1 MSFGFRTLHP
11 FVLLFYYICTVT
23 GILLYQHPFFL
34 LFACIILIL
43 LNVVLDKGKM
53 LKSWGKFLIILPI
66 VFMIVAPLFNRRGNH
81 ILFYISQNPVT
92 LESIIQGL
100 MNGLT
105 IIAIMLV
112 FLTFN
117 VVITAD
123 KFLFL
128 FSKWFPQW
136 ALLAMLS
143 LRFVPLFQRR
153 LHEIMTVQKA
163 RGYSITE
170 GPIKQR
176 VRNSL
181 LLLQILLTWSL
192 EDGIETADSMAA
204 RGYGVQ
210 ERTKYTPYKLTVT
223 DLILIVLLL
232 ILTAIVI
239 FGWWLGDGVLT
250 LLPILEPV
258 LLYGREWLFF
268 TFYICLIGFPLFV
281 EGKEVM

>member
-1 MSFGFRTLHP
+1 
-11 FVLLFYYICTVT
+11 
-23 GILLYQHPFFL
+23 
-34 LFACIILIL
+34 LIL

-66 VFMIVAPLFNRRGNH
+66 VFMILAPLFNRRGNH

-128 FSKWFPQW
+128 FSIWFPQW

-153 LHEIMTVQKA
+153 LHEI
-163 RGYSITE
+163 
-170 GPIKQR
+170 
-176 VRNSL
+176 
-181 LLLQILLTWSL
+181 
-192 EDGIETADSMAA
+192 
-204 RGYGVQ
+204 
-210 ERTKYTPYKLTVT
+210 
-223 DLILIVLLL
+223 
-232 ILTAIVI
+232 
-239 FGWWLGDGVLT
+239 
-250 LLPILEPV
+250 
-258 LLYGREWLFF
+258 
-268 TFYICLIGFPLFV
+268 
-281 EGKEVM
+281 